1 MNLKPTYSNIDF
13 QKFIDKLLASDNPKK
28 LLANCNLD
36 ANFFERFKRELFK
49 VKQKE
54 INENGNEETKKATSL
69 GALGEV
75 NTISFISINCDTP
88 KYQKLNEIEDIYKE
102 QFDQCINRLRQPTI
116 WSDNRIFEDK
126 PCCQFITDIL
136 QEFKEKFNPN
146 DTIYYAFFKCFYY
159 HSLTDFDNFRDNNSH
174 IKVIL
179 EKAKLFEG
187 KQKEFFLE
195 KISADAQQKN
205 QKIKYA
211 ERVINFEKELVRT
224 LSPICICTAKEFK
237 TDLSELCEN
246 CPLPE
251 KLKKYIELQVLLPT
265 RQKKEVLLKGKF
277 IEYVEAEIQNA
288 SKAMGDIYLLEIQNA
303 DNENDQ
309 YRANRTETYIWNR
322 ERIKALNSFL
332 EQSESETNQPLHVT
346 NPEFTTSRQVLAIYY
361 LLEYFKVDFKDID
374 RTNLARFTQF
384 LTGKEANN
392 NNIANTN
399 IYKKWGNLF
408 GKTPKKNK
416 QDLIFIK
423 TYFGKLRLME
433 IVKMIE
439 NDSDFTD

>member
-36 ANFFERFKRELFK
+36 ANFFELFKHELFK

-54 INENGNEETKKATSL
+54 INENGNVETKKATSL
-69 GALGEV
+69 GEV
-75 NTISFISINCDTP
+75 NTISFNCDTP

-102 QFDQCINRLRQPTI
+102 QFNQCINRLRQPTI

-159 HSLTDFDNFRDNNSH
+159 HSLTDFDNFRDNTSH

-187 KQKEFFLE
+187 KQKEFFFE

-205 QKIKYA
+205 QKVKYA

-224 LSPICICTAKEFK
+224 LYPKCTAKEFK
-237 TDLSELCEN
+237 TDLSELCDN

-251 KLKKYIELQVLLPT
+251 KLKKYIELQILLPT
-265 RQKKEVLLKGKF
+265 KQKKEVLPKGKF
-277 IEYVEAEIQNA
+277 IEYIEAEIQSA
-288 SKAMGDIYLLEIQNA
+288 SKAMDDIYLLEVQNK
-303 DNENDQ
+303 DNEVDP
-309 YRANRTETYIWNR
+309 YRVNRTETYIWNK
-322 ERIKALNSFL
+322 ERIKALKPFL
-332 EQSESETNQPLHVT
+332 EQPEPVSSDKIQTT
-346 NPEFTTSRQVLAIYY
+346 NPEFTTSRQILAIYY
-361 LLEYFKVDFKDID
+361 LLEYMKVDFNDID

-384 LTGKEANN
+384 ITGKEANN
-392 NNIANTN
+392 SKIVNTT
-399 IYKKWGNLF
+399 IYKKWGQLF
-408 GKTPKKNK
+408 GKSPKKNK
-416 QDLIFIK
+416 QDLLFIK
-423 TYFGKLRLME
+423 IYFEKLQLLE